1 METDRTDGALGVVR
15 DRWRRLDA
23 DWQAVVIG
31 AAVVSAVAL
40 GVRIPW

>member
-1 METDRTDGALGVVR
+1 METDRVDRALGSVR
-15 DRWRRLDA
+15 KRWKRLDA